1 MQESFTYQHSEGE
14 RYVHSYKKVTQ
25 HTQHTHKPRIAH
37 KTKPSAQ
44 YRRYTS
50 IYRSVYIVGAKR
62 FVYNSCLFLACNLT
76 VGGNVKV
83 FKL

>member
-1 MQESFTYQHSEGE
+1 MYMYIDKE
-14 RYVHSYKKVTQ
+14 KVRMSQ
-25 HTQHTHKPRIAH
+25 LTHKPRMAL

-44 YRRYTS
+44 YGRYTS